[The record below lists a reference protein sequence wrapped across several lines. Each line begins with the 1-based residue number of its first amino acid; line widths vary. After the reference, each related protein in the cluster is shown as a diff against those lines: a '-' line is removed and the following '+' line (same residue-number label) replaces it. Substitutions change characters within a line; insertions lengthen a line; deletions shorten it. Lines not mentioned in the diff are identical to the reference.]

1 MSKFLLTL
9 VTILSALGFHTRAS
23 AEEVPKLQVVTSS
36 PTSGISEFSA
46 ADPLE
51 LTEVFSDT
59 EGNIAKGAAMAF
71 DGQYLYMYKADI
83 SYGTAKSLAFCTYQ
97 LEGGAWK
104 FVKSVE
110 MDKSIW
116 ADYPIKTMAY
126 DPKTGNLYGIV
137 EAFTSVLFS
146 IDKETGAMTKV
157 KNLTNRYNMIMFDQ
171 EGQAYA
177 SNVDG
182 ELFKLDIENNGEE
195 RVGVMGATCNAPYN
209 TVIDPA
215 TKRVFAF
222 MKKGTDY
229 ALYEIDLATAATTK
243 IADFATGTTVLCLL
257 PTYGSQTGGGG
268 TGGDGGG
275 GGDTPT
281 SPKLQAVTTSPTA
294 GISDL
299 YAEDPLTLTE
309 VFSDAEGSF
318 AMASSIGFDGK
329 NLYTYKVDAPYGSA
343 RSLYF
348 CTYQLED
355 GAWKFV
361 KSVEMDKSLWND
373 YPIQTMA
380 YDAKTGT
387 LYGLVQSFK
396 TYLMTI
402 DTETGVMSPVKM
414 LPNRY
419 NMLMFD
425 QDGQAY
431 ASTVDGELF
440 KLDISANTE
449 ELVGVMGATCNSP
462 YNTVTDPASKRVFAF
477 MKKSNLF
484 SLYEIDMAT
493 AKATKIGDFAEGTQ
507 IIGLL
512 PTYGS
517 QTGGGGDEAPAKWF
531 GITSSPTAGISSF
544 EPKEQIE
551 LTEVF
556 SDAENDNFVAESKT
570 CFDPKTGS
578 LYVYRV
584 KHDQNY
590 MLTSLRFAT
599 YKLDGDSW
607 SLAGTNNGLSVAEQ
621 SYPQFMAL
629 DPQTQNL
636 YGFRNNDL
644 QGTDVY
650 LVDKATGAMEQ
661 KLKLDRRVNMVAFD
675 KYGQAYASNTSG
687 EFFKV
692 GLEDGATTKLGDMG
706 MSTPNVYTGF
716 SDPQTGK
723 LYVDFVPQNNRYALY
738 EVNTST
744 GAPTKVGD
752 FPEGAVVNGIAF
764 VPGSSQQAGD
774 TQAPDVCTAL
784 SVEYATLGGKEA
796 TLKATAPTLAF
807 DKQTTLTG
815 NVDLVFYVDDAAE
828 PAGTATG
835 IAPGEEGSV
844 SYTFETEGKHTVKVV
859 ASNSIG
865 VAPPKTV
872 PTFVGIDTP
881 AAPTEVSLSISQDGN
896 YTLTWTAPEK
906 GVNNGDID
914 KDNMKFAITQYP
926 GGKLVADD
934 VAGSPFT
941 GVIANKALANY
952 WFGVKAVCGD
962 KASEEALSNKQTCGD
977 AVDLPFYDDFTD
989 QSTHDFYTIIN
1000 PEGTY
1005 GWEFKLNTTGFTTPY
1020 YDGTNNPDKADEWLM
1035 LPPMNI
1041 VEGVDYTFS
1050 FKAYAGFGQET
1061 GNTIKLALTDGSYPS
1076 TEYTELATFTDITDD
1091 RGQESKSVSFKATKS
1106 MLGTFAIICK
1116 SDAGHTMTLCNVN
1129 VTATGFPEGPENVS
1143 ALKAEAAAEG
1153 KLAAH
1158 ISFTA
1163 PTKDKAGNPLTS
1175 IRSIRLYRDGE
1186 PKAVATVESPEP
1198 GKAYTMTD
1206 ESMATGNHI
1215 YNVVVIGDKGCSDGS
1230 KIPLYVGEDLP
1241 SAPTNMAVS
1250 VDGDDFLITWDTPT
1264 SAINGGYIDYANLKY
1279 ALYFIYG
1286 PMESPETYSTTLT
1299 GNEVRVPRSVFDGYA
1314 SAHQILITFMLQGV
1328 SGGGGGAL
1336 ASKNIIYG
1344 LEYKL
1349 PFSESFANGSATTEP
1364 WGIKAV
1370 EGSYVNSWTMV
1381 KVGQGT
1387 LPMAVSPY
1395 DGDKGMAMFYP
1406 ITDAESYSA
1415 RLLGPQITLTG
1426 NDNPTLIFHMY
1437 HYTPTLDN
1445 ETDGIQVEVQKEGEE
1460 TFEAVGDR
1468 IIVSGDEGWQ
1478 EHKVSLK
1485 DVGADKVRIVFRATS
1500 SKSVPLF
1507 IDAITVKNEIATGL
1521 TAVNGGERGAFATD
1535 GGIVVSSADYRIYGT
1550 SGNLVAQGKAV
1561 GGKKIAL
1568 TPGIYVAVV
1577 NGKTVKCVVK

>member
-1 MSKFLLTL
+1 MSRFLFAL
-9 VTILSALGFHTRAS
+9 VTILSLLGFHTRAS
-23 AEEVPKLQVVTSS
+23 AEDAPKLQVVTS
-36 PTSGISEFSA
+36 
-46 ADPLE
+46 
-51 LTEVFSDT
+51 
-59 EGNIAKGAAMAF
+59 
-71 DGQYLYMYKADI
+71 
-83 SYGTAKSLAFCTYQ
+83 
-97 LEGGAWK
+97 
-104 FVKSVE
+104 
-110 MDKSIW
+110 
-116 ADYPIKTMAY
+116 
-126 DPKTGNLYGIV
+126 
-137 EAFTSVLFS
+137 
-146 IDKETGAMTKV
+146 
-157 KNLTNRYNMIMFDQ
+157 
-171 EGQAYA
+171 
-177 SNVDG
+177 
-182 ELFKLDIENNGEE
+182 
-195 RVGVMGATCNAPYN
+195 
-209 TVIDPA
+209 
-215 TKRVFAF
+215 
-222 MKKGTDY
+222 
-229 ALYEIDLATAATTK
+229 
-243 IADFATGTTVLCLL
+243 
-257 PTYGSQTGGGG
+257 
-268 TGGDGGG
+268 
-275 GGDTPT
+275 
-281 SPKLQAVTTSPTA
+281 SPTA

-329 NLYTYKVDAPYGSA
+329 NLYVYKVDAPYGSA

-348 CTYQLED
+348 CTYQLE
-355 GAWKFV
+355 GGEWKFA

-396 TYLMTI
+396 TYLMKI

-431 ASTVDGELF
+431 ASNVDGELF

-449 ELVGVMGATCNSP
+449 ERVGVMGATCNSP
-462 YNTVTDPASKRVFAF
+462 YNTVIDPASKRVFAF

-484 SLYEIDMAT
+484 SLYEIDLAT

-517 QTGGGGDEAPAKWF
+517 QPGGGSETPAKWF

-544 EPKEQIE
+544 EPKAPIA
-551 LTEVF
+551 LAEVF

-570 CFDPKTGS
+570 CFDAKTGN

-584 KHDQNY
+584 KHDNNY

-607 SLAGTNNGLSVAEQ
+607 SLAGTNTGLAVAEQ
-621 SYPQFMAL
+621 NYPQFMAL

-644 QGTDVY
+644 EGADVY
-650 LVDKATGAMEQ
+650 LIDKATGAMEK

-692 GLEDGATTKLGDMG
+692 DLASGSTAKLGDMG
-706 MSTPNVYTGF
+706 ISTTNVYTGF
-716 SDPQTGK
+716 TDPQTGK
-723 LYVDFVPQNNRYALY
+723 LYIDFVPQNNRYALY
-738 EVNTST
+738 EVNAST
-744 GAPTKVGD
+744 GAATKVGD

-784 SVEYATLGGKEA
+784 SVEFATLGSKEA

-815 NVDLVFYVDDAAE
+815 NVDLAFYVDDAAE
-828 PAGTATG
+828 PVGTATN
-835 IAPGEEGSV
+835 IAPGAEGSV
-844 SYTFETEGKHTVKVV
+844 SYTFEAEGKHTVKVV
-859 ASNSIG
+859 ASNSVG

-881 AAPTEVSLSISQDGN
+881 AAPTDVNLSISEDGN

-914 KDNMKFAITQYP
+914 KANMKFAITQYP
-926 GGKLVADD
+926 GGKLVAEAA
-934 VAGSPFT
+934 AGSPFT
-941 GVIANKALANY
+941 GVIADKALASH

-962 KASEEALSNKQTCGD
+962 KASEEALSNKLTFGD
-977 AVDLPFYDDFTD
+977 AVDVPFYDDFTD
-989 QSTHDFYTIIN
+989 PGTRDFYSIAN

-1005 GWEFKLNTTGFTTPY
+1005 GWEFKLNTTGLTTPY

-1041 VEGVDYTFS
+1041 VKGAYYTVS

-1061 GNTIKLALTDGSYPS
+1061 GNTMKLALTDGSYPS
-1076 TEYTELATFTDITDD
+1076 QKYTELATFTDISDD
-1091 RGQESKSVSFKATKS
+1091 RSQQSKSFNFTATES
-1106 MLGTFAIICK
+1106 MKGTFVLICQ
-1116 SDAGHTMTLCNVN
+1116 SDAGHTMTLCNVQ
-1129 VTATGFPEGPENVS
+1129 VTASGFPEGPENVS
-1143 ALKAEAAAEG
+1143 GLKAEAAAEG
-1153 KLAAH
+1153 KLAAN

-1175 IRSIRLYRDGE
+1175 LRSIRLYRDGE
-1186 PKAVATVESPEP
+1186 PKAVAMVESPEP
-1198 GKAYTMTD
+1198 GKAYTLAD
-1206 ESMATGNHI
+1206 ESMATGNHL
-1215 YNVVVIGDKGCSDGS
+1215 YNVVAVGEKGCSDGAT
-1230 KIPLYVGEDLP
+1230 IPLYVGEDIP
-1241 SAPTNMAVS
+1241 GAPANMAVS

-1264 SAINGGYIDYANLKY
+1264 EAVNGGYIDYANLKY

-1286 PMESPETYSTTLT
+1286 PMEQPDTYSTALT
-1299 GNEVRVPRSVFDGYA
+1299 GNEVRVPRSIFDGYA
-1314 SAHQILITFMLQGV
+1314 SAHQILITFMLQGI
-1328 SGGGGGAL
+1328 SGGGGGTL

-1349 PFSESFANGSATTEP
+1349 PFSESFANGVAATDP
-1364 WGIKAV
+1364 WGIKPV
-1370 EGSYVNSWTMV
+1370 DGSYVNSWTMV
-1381 KVGQGT
+1381 KVGQGK
-1387 LPMAVSPY
+1387 LPMEVSPY
-1395 DGDKGMAMFYP
+1395 DGDNGMAMFYP

-1415 RLLGPQITLTG
+1415 RLLGPQITLTD
-1426 NDNPTLIFHMY
+1426 NDNPTLFFHMY
-1437 HYTPTLDN
+1437 HYAPANDN
-1445 ETDGIQVEVQKEGEE
+1445 GTDGIQIEVQKEGEE
-1460 TFEAVGDR
+1460 TFEPVGEP
-1468 IIVSGDEGWQ
+1468 IAVSGDKGWQ

-1507 IDAITVKNEIATGL
+1507 IDAITVKNDVSSGIDSAEGATR
-1521 TAVNGGERGAFATD
+1521 AAYATD
-1535 GGIVVSSADYRIYGT
+1535 GGIVVSSADYRIYGAA
-1550 SGNLVAQGKAV
+1550 GNLVARGKAA
-1561 GGKKIAL
+1561 GSKKIAL
-1568 TPGIYVAVV
+1568 KPGVYVAVAD
-1577 NGKTVKCVVK
+1577 GKAMKFVVK